1 MKTEELTVDAM
12 GSQDHKF
19 WYRLGSIAAIVLGI
33 GYIIIIPLYAHVG
46 AAPSGAE
53 AWFNYLPGKTTIW
66 WAILA
71 LSVFTDFLYVPIAL
85 VLYLALEK
93 VNRGAMLLAT
103 AFFGL
108 FVALDLTITWS
119 HYASMLVLYGQ
130 YSSAT
135 SDLQRASYLA
145 AANYGAAVLSS
156 RVEVVIAIVTPSF
169 GTLVTGLVM
178 LRGVFDK
185 FTAWLAVVVG
195 VLGIAALTGL
205 GVAIYGNAL
214 LFTVWLFFVAYR
226 LYRLAQN

>member
-1 MKTEELTVDAM
+1 MKTEELAIDATAA
-12 GSQDHKF
+12 QNNKF
-19 WYRLGSIAAIVLGI
+19 WYRVSSIAAIVLGI
-33 GYIIIIPLYAHVG
+33 GYILIIPLYAHVG
-46 AAPSGAE
+46 APPSGAE

-103 AFFGL
+103 AFIGL
-108 FVALDLTITWS
+108 FVALDLAITWS

-130 YSSAT
+130 YSAAT
-135 SDLQRASYLA
+135 TDLQRAGYLA

-156 RVEVVIAIVTPSF
+156 RLEVVIAIVTPSF
-169 GTLVTGLVM
+169 GILVTGLVM

-195 VLGIAALTGL
+195 VLGIATLTGL
-205 GVAIYGNAL
+205 GMAIYGNAL

>member
-1 MKTEELTVDAM
+1 MKTEELAVDAA
-12 GSQDHKF
+12 GRPDQKF
-19 WYRLGSIAAIVLGI
+19 WYRVGSIAAIVLGI
-33 GYIIIIPLYAHVG
+33 GYIIIIPLYARVG
-46 AAPSGAE
+46 APPSGGE

-103 AFFGL
+103 AFIGL
-108 FVALDLTITWS
+108 FVALDLAVTWS

-130 YSSAT
+130 YSTAT
-135 SDLQRASYLA
+135 SDLQRAGYLA
-145 AANYGAAVLSS
+145 AANYGAAVLAS
-156 RVEVVIAIVTPSF
+156 RLEVVIAIVTPSI
-169 GTLVTGLVM
+169 GILVTGLVM

-195 VLGIAALTGL
+195 LLGIAALTGF
-205 GVAIYGNAL
+205 GVAVYGNAL
-214 LFTVWLFFVAYR
+214 LFTVWLFFVGYR
-226 LYRLAQN
+226 LFRLAQN

>member
-1 MKTEELTVDAM
+1 MKTEELDVDAA

-19 WYRLGSIAAIVLGI
+19 WYRVGSIAAIVLGI
-33 GYIIIIPLYAHVG
+33 GYIVIIPLYAHVG

-93 VNRGAMLLAT
+93 VNRGAMLLAA
-103 AFFGL
+103 AFIGL
-108 FVALDLTITWS
+108 FVALDVAITWS

-130 YSSAT
+130 YSTAMT
-135 SDLQRASYLA
+135 DLQRAGYLA
-145 AANYGAAVLSS
+145 AANYGAAVLAS
-156 RVEVVIAIVTPSF
+156 RLEVVIAIVTPSI
-169 GTLVTGLVM
+169 GVLVTGLVM

-195 VLGIAALTGL
+195 VFGIASLTGL
-205 GVAIYGNAL
+205 GVAIYGNAI

-226 LYRLAQN
+226 LYRLAQD

>member
-1 MKTEELTVDAM
+1 MKTEELAIDATAA
-12 GSQDHKF
+12 QNNKF
-19 WYRLGSIAAIVLGI
+19 WYRVSSIAAIVLGI
-33 GYIIIIPLYAHVG
+33 GYILIIPLYAHVG
-46 AAPSGAE
+46 APPSGAE
-53 AWFNYLPGKTTIW
+53 VWFNYLPGKTTIW

-103 AFFGL
+103 AFIGL
-108 FVALDLTITWS
+108 FVALDLAITWS

-130 YSSAT
+130 YSAAT
-135 SDLQRASYLA
+135 TDLQRAGYLA

-156 RVEVVIAIVTPSF
+156 RLEVVIAIVTPSF
-169 GTLVTGLVM
+169 GILVTGLVM

-205 GVAIYGNAL
+205 GMAIYGNAL

>member
-1 MKTEELTVDAM
+1 MKTEVMTVDAV
-12 GSQDHKF
+12 GSQHHKF
-19 WYRLGSIAAIVLGI
+19 WYRVGSISAIVLGI

-46 AAPSGAE
+46 APPSGAE

-71 LSVFTDFLYVPIAL
+71 LSVFTDLLYVPIAL

-93 VNRGAMLLAT
+93 VNRGAMLLAA
-103 AFFGL
+103 AFIGL
-108 FVALDLTITWS
+108 FVALDLAITWS
-119 HYASMLVLYGQ
+119 HHASMLILYSQ
-130 YSSAT
+130 YSTAST
-135 SDLQRASYLA
+135 DLQRAGYLA
-145 AANYGAAVLSS
+145 AANYGAAVLAS
-156 RVEVVIAIVTPSF
+156 RLEVVIAIVTPSF
-169 GTLVTGLVM
+169 GILVTGLVM

-195 VLGIAALTGL
+195 VFGIAALTGL

-226 LYRLAQN
+226 LYRLAQD

>member
-1 MKTEELTVDAM
+1 MKTEELAIDATAA
-12 GSQDHKF
+12 QNNKF
-19 WYRLGSIAAIVLGI
+19 WYRVSSIAAIVLGI
-33 GYIIIIPLYAHVG
+33 GYILIIPLYAHVG
-46 AAPSGAE
+46 APPSGAE

-103 AFFGL
+103 AFIGL
-108 FVALDLTITWS
+108 FVALDLAITWS

-130 YSSAT
+130 YSAAT
-135 SDLQRASYLA
+135 TDLQRAGYLA

-156 RVEVVIAIVTPSF
+156 RLEVVIAIVTPSF
-169 GTLVTGLVM
+169 GILVTGLVM

-205 GVAIYGNAL
+205 GMAIYGNAL